1 MIKANNA
8 DLLQQMITNNK
19 NKELFFSQK
28 IKEQEK
34 RKYEELAEKIQPSLE
49 LFWRNYNNS
58 EDESKDNEIKT
69 TFKQRKSKRLI
80 ELRKKIRNLIN
91 LTYMKKLKLKQ
102 SKFFF
107 KKTYYG

>member
-34 RKYEELAEKIQPSLE
+34 RKYEELAKKIQPSLE
-49 LFWRNYNNS
+49 LF
-58 EDESKDNEIKT
+58 
-69 TFKQRKSKRLI
+69 
-80 ELRKKIRNLIN
+80 
-91 LTYMKKLKLKQ
+91 
-102 SKFFF
+102 
-107 KKTYYG
+107 